1 MNAATAM
8 KPRHVPDIHPP
19 LRPAPRV
26 PTRLR
31 DRAWWPWLT
40 RGALVLFGAFVL
52 GLLLWQAMR
61 VDWPAV
67 FAAMAATPVRVL
79 LAAGAV
85 ALAGHLLYSTF
96 DLLGRHYTGHHLAPQ
111 ATMLVTFISYA
122 FNLNFGAIV
131 GSAAM
136 RLRLYARLGLRTPVI
151 LRVMGLSMW
160 TNWFGYL
167 ALAGAAFV
175 TLSLPLPVDWHVS
188 AAALR
193 ATGGVLLALAL
204 AWLVACAT
212 VRPGRIWRIGRQRQH
227 EVWLPTPRLALLQLA
242 VGAANW
248 LLIAGV
254 IWVLL
259 QGRVAFPV
267 VAGVFLVGVVVG
279 IVTRVPAGLG
289 VQEAVFVA
297 LLSPRVPEADM
308 LAAMLTYRALYY
320 WAPLLLA
327 GLAYAGLEAT
337 VPPRGSGR
345 HQPHQRDL

>member
-1 MNAATAM
+1 MN
-8 KPRHVPDIHPP
+8 PQHVNEIPSDLPPDLP
-19 LRPAPRV
+19 LRW
-26 PTRLR
+26 R

-40 RGALVLFGAFVL
+40 RGVLVVFGAFVL
-52 GLLLWQAMR
+52 GLLIWQATR

-67 FAAMAATPVRVL
+67 FAAMAATPARVL

-85 ALAGHLLYSTF
+85 ALAGHLVYSTF
-96 DLLGRHYTGHHLAPQ
+96 DLLGRRYTGHRLTPQ

-167 ALAGAAFV
+167 ALAGVVFIA
-175 TLSLPLPVDWHVS
+175 LQLPLPAGWHVS
-188 AAALR
+188 AAALHT
-193 ATGGVLLALAL
+193 TGAVLLAVAL
-204 AWLVACAT
+204 AYLVACAT
-212 VRPGRIWRIGRQRQH
+212 VRPGRVWHWRGHAVR
-227 EVWLPTPRLALLQLA
+227 LPTLRMALVQLA
-242 VGAANW
+242 VGVTNW

-267 VAGVFLVGVVVG
+267 VVGAFLVGVVVG

-297 LLSPRVPEADM
+297 LLGAQVPEAEL

-320 WAPLLLA
+320 WVPLLLA
-327 GLAYAGLEAT
+327 GLAYAGVEACI
-337 VPPRGSGR
+337 PARPENS
-345 HQPHQRDL
+345 

>member
-1 MNAATAM
+1 MN
-8 KPRHVPDIHPP
+8 PQHVPGIPP
-19 LRPAPRV
+19 AAPPRW
-26 PTRLR
+26 R

-40 RGALVLFGAFVL
+40 RGVLVVFGAFVL
-52 GLLLWQAMR
+52 GLLVWQATR

-67 FAAMAATPVRVL
+67 FAAMAATPARVL

-131 GSAAM
+131 GSAAL

-151 LRVMGLSMW
+151 LRVMALSMW

-167 ALAGAAFV
+167 ALAGVAFI
-175 TLSLPLPVDWHVS
+175 TLSLPLPAGWHVS
-188 AAALR
+188 ETALH

-204 AWLVACAT
+204 AYLLACAT
-212 VRPGRIWRIGRQRQH
+212 VRPGRVWHWRGH

-242 VGAANW
+242 VGTANW
-248 LLIAGV
+248 LLIAAV

-297 LLSPRVPEADM
+297 LLSPQVPEADM

-327 GLAYAGLEAT
+327 GLAYAGVESRIPA
-337 VPPRGSGR
+337 RAR
-345 HQPHQRDL
+345 

>member
-1 MNAATAM
+1 MN
-8 KPRHVPDIHPP
+8 PRHVPDIHPP
-19 LRPAPRV
+19 LAPAPRMR
-26 PTRLR
+26 PRLR

-40 RGALVLFGAFVL
+40 RGTLVLFGAFVL

-67 FAAMAATPVRVL
+67 FAAMAATPARVL

-85 ALAGHLLYSTF
+85 ALAGHLLYGTF
-96 DLLGRHYTGHHLAPQ
+96 DLLGRHYTGHRLAPR

-167 ALAGAAFV
+167 ALAGVAFV
-175 TLSLPLPVDWHVS
+175 TLSLPLPVGWHVS
-188 AAALR
+188 AAAQR

-204 AWLVACAT
+204 AYLVACAT
-212 VRPGRIWRIGRQRQH
+212 VRPGRIWRIRQH
-227 EVWLPTPRLALLQLA
+227 EVWLPTPRLALVQLG

-248 LLIAGV
+248 LLIAAV

-267 VAGVFLVGVVVG
+267 VAGVLLVGVVAG
-279 IVTRVPAGLG
+279 IATRVPAGLG

-297 LLSPRVPEADM
+297 LLAPQVSEADV

>member
-1 MNAATAM
+1 MN
-8 KPRHVPDIHPP
+8 PLHVPDFPP
-19 LRPAPRV
+19 DPPPGV
-26 PTRLR
+26 PPRLR

-40 RGALVLFGAFVL
+40 RGVLVLFGAFVL
-52 GLLLWQAMR
+52 GLLIWQATR

-67 FAAMAATPVRVL
+67 FAAMAATPTQVL

-85 ALAGHLLYSTF
+85 ALCGHLLYSMF
-96 DLLGRHYTGHHLAPQ
+96 DLLGRHYTGHHLTPQ
-111 ATMLVTFISYA
+111 ASMLVTFISYA

-167 ALAGAAFV
+167 ALAGVAFV
-175 TLSLPLPVDWHVS
+175 WLPLPLPAGWHVGEG
-188 AAALR
+188 ALR
-193 ATGGVLLALAL
+193 SIGGVLLALAL
-204 AWLVACAT
+204 AYLVACAA
-212 VRPGRIWRIGRQRQH
+212 VRPGRIWHWRGH

-242 VGAANW
+242 VGVTNW
-248 LLIAGV
+248 LLIAAV

-279 IVTRVPAGLG
+279 ILTRVPAGLG

-297 LLSPRVPEADM
+297 LLGPQVSEADV

-327 GLAYAGLEAT
+327 ALAYAGLEARIAPR
-337 VPPRGSGR
+337 PPRS
-345 HQPHQRDL
+345 

>member
-1 MNAATAM
+1 MN
-8 KPRHVPDIHPP
+8 PQQVPDIPP
-19 LRPAPRV
+19 V
-26 PTRLR
+26 PPPRLR

-40 RGALVLFGAFVL
+40 RGVLVLFGAFVL
-52 GLLLWQAMR
+52 GLLIWQATR

-67 FAAMAATPVRVL
+67 FAAMAATPAQVL

-85 ALAGHLLYSTF
+85 ALCGHVLYSTF
-96 DLLGRHYTGHHLAPQ
+96 DLLGRHYTGHQLAPQ
-111 ATMLVTFISYA
+111 ASMLVTFISYA

-151 LRVMGLSMW
+151 LRVMALSMW

-167 ALAGAAFV
+167 ALAGVMFI
-175 TLSLPLPVDWHVS
+175 TLSLPLPAPWHVGE
-188 AAALR
+188 AALH
-193 ATGGVLLALAL
+193 AIGGVLLAPAL
-204 AWLVACAT
+204 AYLVACAT
-212 VRPGRIWRIGRQRQH
+212 VRADRVWHWRGH
-227 EVWLPTPRLALLQLA
+227 KVWLPTPRFALAQLA
-242 VGAANW
+242 VGVSNW
-248 LLIAGV
+248 LLIAAV

-267 VAGVFLVGVVVG
+267 VAGVFLVGVVAG

-297 LLSPRVPEADM
+297 LLGPQVPEADM

-327 GLAYAGLEAT
+327 GLAYAGLEAA
-337 VPPRGSGR
+337 VPARRAP
-345 HQPHQRDL
+345 P

>member
-1 MNAATAM
+1 MN
-8 KPRHVPDIHPP
+8 PQHEPDFP
-19 LRPAPRV
+19 PAP
-26 PTRLR
+26 PPRLR

-40 RGALVLFGAFVL
+40 RGVMVLFGAFVL
-52 GLLLWQAMR
+52 GLLIWQATR

-67 FAAMAATPVRVL
+67 FAAMAATPAKVL

-85 ALAGHLLYSTF
+85 ALAGHLLYSMF

-111 ATMLVTFISYA
+111 ACMLVTFISYA

-151 LRVMGLSMW
+151 LRVMALSMW

-167 ALAGAAFV
+167 ALAGVAFIS
-175 TLSLPLPVDWHVS
+175 LSLPLPALWHVS
-188 AAALR
+188 ETALH
-193 ATGGVLLALAL
+193 AIGGVLLALAL
-204 AWLVACAT
+204 AYLVACAT
-212 VRPGRIWRIGRQRQH
+212 VRAGRVWLWRGH
-227 EVWLPTPRLALLQLA
+227 EVWLPTPRLALAQLA
-242 VGAANW
+242 VGVSNW
-248 LLIAGV
+248 LLIAAV

-297 LLSPRVPEADM
+297 LLSPQVPEADM

-327 GLAYAGLEAT
+327 GLAYAGVEARIPARS
-337 VPPRGSGR
+337 PP
-345 HQPHQRDL
+345 P

>member
-1 MNAATAM
+1 MQ
-8 KPRHVPDIHPP
+8 PQHVSEIPSDLPLDLP
-19 LRPAPRV
+19 LRW
-26 PTRLR
+26 R

-40 RGALVLFGAFVL
+40 RGVLAVFGAFVL
-52 GLLLWQAMR
+52 GLLVWQATQ

-67 FAAMAATPVRVL
+67 LAAMAATPARVL

-85 ALAGHLLYSTF
+85 ALAGHLMYSTF
-96 DLLGRHYTGHHLAPQ
+96 DLLGRHYTGHHLTPQ

-136 RLRLYARLGLRTPVI
+136 RLRLYTRLGLRTPVS
-151 LRVMGLSMW
+151 LRVMALSMW

-167 ALAGAAFV
+167 ALAGVMFIA
-175 TLSLPLPVDWHVS
+175 LPLPLPAGWHVS
-188 AAALR
+188 KAALH
-193 ATGGVLLALAL
+193 ATGGVLLAVAL
-204 AWLVACAT
+204 AYLVACAT
-212 VRPGRIWRIGRQRQH
+212 VRPGRVWHWRGHAVR
-227 EVWLPTPRLALLQLA
+227 LPTLRMALVQLA
-242 VGAANW
+242 VAVANW
-248 LLIAGV
+248 LLIAAV

-267 VAGVFLVGVVVG
+267 VVGVFLVGVVVG

-297 LLSPRVPEADM
+297 LLGAQVPAPDM

-327 GLAYAGLEAT
+327 GLAYAGLEARI
-337 VPPRGSGR
+337 PARAARG
-345 HQPHQRDL
+345 

>member
-1 MNAATAM
+1 MN
-8 KPRHVPDIHPP
+8 PQHVPDIPSDLPP
-19 LRPAPRV
+19 
-26 PTRLR
+26 RLR

-40 RGALVLFGAFVL
+40 RGVLVLFGAFVL
-52 GLLLWQAMR
+52 GLLVWQATR

-67 FAAMAATPVRVL
+67 FAAMAATPARVL

-111 ATMLVTFISYA
+111 ASMLVTFISYA

-151 LRVMGLSMW
+151 LRVMAMSMW

-167 ALAGAAFV
+167 ALAGVVFI
-175 TLSLPLPVDWHVS
+175 TLSLPLPPGWHVS
-188 AAALR
+188 ESALH
-193 ATGGVLLALAL
+193 AIGGVLLALAL
-204 AWLVACAT
+204 AYLVACAT
-212 VRPGRIWRIGRQRQH
+212 VRPGRVWHWRGH

-242 VGAANW
+242 VGVSNW
-248 LLIAGV
+248 LLIAAV
-254 IWVLL
+254 VWVLL

-297 LLSPRVPEADM
+297 LLAPQVGEADV

-327 GLAYAGLEAT
+327 GLAYAGVEARIPART
-337 VPPRGSGR
+337 PP
-345 HQPHQRDL
+345 P

>member
-1 MNAATAM
+1 MN
-8 KPRHVPDIHPP
+8 PQHVPDFP
-19 LRPAPRV
+19 PAP
-26 PTRLR
+26 PAPPPRLR

-40 RGALVLFGAFVL
+40 RGVLVVFGAFVL
-52 GLLLWQAMR
+52 GLLVWQATR

-67 FAAMAATPVRVL
+67 FAAMAATPAQVL

-111 ATMLVTFISYA
+111 ASMLVTFISYA

-167 ALAGAAFV
+167 ALAGVAFV
-175 TLSLPLPVDWHVS
+175 VLPLPLPAGWHVS
-188 AAALR
+188 ETALH
-193 ATGGVLLALAL
+193 AIGGVLLALAL
-204 AWLVACAT
+204 AYLVACGT
-212 VRPGRIWRIGRQRQH
+212 VRAGRVWHWRGH

-242 VGAANW
+242 VGVSNW
-248 LLIAGV
+248 LLIAAV

-297 LLSPRVPEADM
+297 LLSPQVPEADM

-327 GLAYAGLEAT
+327 GLAYAGVEARIPARS
-337 VPPRGSGR
+337 PP
-345 HQPHQRDL
+345 P